1 VWNPN
6 GRELFYRNGDKM
18 MAVDITTQPR
28 FSSGKPRELFAGE
41 YLEQGQAGIQYD
53 VSPDGLRFLT
63 GEGQRTSHVSD
74 ANQRRAE
81 LV

>member
-1 VWNPN
+1 MWNPN

-63 GEGQRTSHVSD
+63 VKASEPATSATQINVVL
-74 ANQRRAE
+74 N
-81 LV
+81 